1 MYLRSI
7 FFSFLFLHL
16 FIIESYT
23 QDKSP
28 LFKPIWENESVDV
41 AKRFGAMDDFCTK
54 ILQEYPDSAL
64 LVLNYHLDLAKAQ
77 KNERELFRAWRLIG
91 KVMHLKQKYDSAI
104 SFYEKAEG
112 IAEKLNDPTLL
123 AKSHGSFGAVHL
135 KQKDYISATRRYTK
149 ALALYQQLGDVDG
162 ENTILANLGSVFLS
176 IRFYD
181 RALEYY
187 SKVLESLLKRKSKDR
202 NIAIVYTNMG
212 MSYYGQKR
220 FELAREYYEK
230 GLEILQREK
239 SFFYV
244 ARCYSV
250 LALICNELEER
261 EKAIEYAQKS
271 QKLYHQLG
279 VWKGALEAKITEAHI
294 VFDQNPETAF
304 INTKPLLQEIKRTDD
319 HLLNKRLYELLYKY
333 YKYVNRPAEALA
345 MHEQFMAYADSVVQE
360 TNQFN
365 IIQEAFKR
373 ESEFQLM
380 QNELKSQQ
388 EKQRLIALHFKRTT
402 FLLTIFFLV
411 VGILLHI
418 LHRNNSKNKL
428 RRAALLQEIEQ
439 LKKSEKKELLIDKE
453 SASLNRAL
461 IEKYIN
467 RNLNE
472 TDWKVLNI
480 LLDNPSI
487 SNAEIANSA
496 FLSVDGIGSSLRR
509 MYDYFD
515 LKETQYRKISLI
527 INAINISKGEIY

>member
-1 MYLRSI
+1 MLLRTIFLSI
-7 FFSFLFLHL
+7 IFLIL
-16 FIIESYT
+16 FTVDSYT
-23 QDKSP
+23 QDKNP
-28 LFKPIWENESVDV
+28 LLKPIWENDSVDV

-123 AKSHGSFGAVHL
+123 AKSHGSFGAVYL

-202 NIAIVYTNMG
+202 NIAIVYMNMG

-220 FELAREYYEK
+220 FDLAREYYEK
-230 GLEILQREK
+230 GLDILQREK
-239 SFFYV
+239 SLFYV
-244 ARCYSV
+244 ARSYSI
-250 LALICNELEER
+250 LALICNELKER
-261 EKAIEYAQKS
+261 EKALEYAQKS
-271 QKLYHQLG
+271 QILYHQLG

-294 VFDQNPETAF
+294 VFDQNPETAL
-304 INTKPLLQEIKRTDD
+304 INTRPLLQEIKRTDD
-319 HLLNKRLYELLYKY
+319 HLLKKRLYEILYKY
-333 YKYVNRPAEALA
+333 YKYVNRPTEALA
-345 MHEQFMAYADSVVQE
+345 MHEQFMAHADSVVQE

-365 IIQEAFKR
+365 IIQEAFKWD
-373 ESEFQLM
+373 SEFQIM

-388 EKQRLIALHFKRTT
+388 EKQRLIAWHFQKTT
-402 FLLTIFFLV
+402 ILITIFFIV
-411 VGILLHI
+411 VGLLLHI
-418 LHRNNSKNKL
+418 LHRNNSRNNFK
-428 RRAALLQEIEQ
+428 RAALLQEIEQ
-439 LKKSEKKELLIDKE
+439 LKKPEKKELLIDKE

-480 LLDNPSI
+480 LLDSPSI
-487 SNAEIANSA
+487 SNAEIANRA

-515 LKETQYRKISLI
+515 LKETKYRKIALI
-527 INAINISKGEIY
+527 IKAMNISRGQIT